1 MGRLMMMIDG
11 VLSAG
16 DGDGDG
22 DVLMLAE
29 INRNQQEMDKIN
41 QWVFVN
47 DHDDHD
53 DILCSFASR

>member
-29 INRNQQEMDKIN
+29 INRNQEEMDKIN
-41 QWVFVN
+41 Q
-47 DHDDHD
+47 
-53 DILCSFASR
+53 CE

>member
-11 VLSAG
+11 VLLA
-16 DGDGDG
+16 GDG

-29 INRNQQEMDKIN
+29 INRNQEEIDKIN